1 MSTRT
6 RTLLLVLLMGLMGLR
21 AASPRD
27 VHAQPTSPTI
37 NAPQPSTPIALRD
50 GANHHL
56 GDDSFIAAFG
66 RPPTAHDTEQ
76 VRMHTHLRYV
86 RAMLAQQPAT
96 APTLVRQRQALLS
109 FLDDYI
115 ALGITP
121 RNRHVAHRS
130 PVFID
135 DDGHICAVG
144 YLIERSVGRAVA
156 EKIAATHRYDYL
168 ETIVATM
175 PAAQAW
181 VAASGFTLTELA
193 SIQPGYTAEVDQW
206 QRWETVT
213 VAPSEATSEPAAV
226 NAGAIRKGHMH
237 GTWTRT
243 SAAKN
248 PLGQGTFK
256 NGAGRWRS
264 VYPTGSVLAE
274 GNYVN
279 DLPSGT
285 WSFFHPSGRLAA
297 QGGFRAGVRHGA
309 WQFFYDDA
317 AHTPIARGSYKRG
330 DVVGPWQH
338 FDARGKVFAVTS
350 IDTPPQWRASSTG
363 GHFLATRGSGSGALG
378 AGPEKGAHERTLE
391 AGPVQFQSHQTD
403 MGADSR
409 YLATVFNKSDR
420 VYLEPGDLTDQ
431 GEATE
436 LVRDA
441 RGNLLTRGDTL
452 WQAAACPWTKA
463 QIKAAEAG
471 ELAKLQGLL
480 EPHRRD
486 PPPCGKPVAINATR
500 SQRIDAL
507 LQAHKN
513 HKIAVPEFVTKLLS
527 APRPGATTV
536 TDDDA
541 AAEPEAAAPAPDNMI
556 KMLDHSMGWYIEWPH
571 IDQQFIAV
579 YRTLPGFLPSF

>member
-1 MSTRT
+1 MSSRT
-6 RTLLLVLLMGLMGLR
+6 HSLILMLLVGLALT
-21 AASPRD
+21 ASSNA
-27 VHAQPTSPTI
+27 VHAQ
-37 NAPQPSTPIALRD
+37 APPSVPAGFRD

-56 GDDSFIAAFG
+56 GDDSFVAAFG
-66 RPPTAHDTEQ
+66 RPPTAEDSEK

-96 APTLVRQRQALLS
+96 APSLVRQRQTLLS

-144 YLIERSVGRAVA
+144 YLIERSVGRTVA

-193 SIQPGYTAEVDQW
+193 SIQPGYSAEVDQW

-213 VAPSEATSEPAAV
+213 VAPDANLAEPTAV
-226 NAGAIRKGHMH
+226 DAGPIRKGHMH

-243 SAAKN
+243 SATNIA
-248 PLGQGTFK
+248 LGRGTFS

-264 VYPTGSVLAE
+264 VYPGGGVLAE

-297 QGGFRAGVRHGA
+297 KGGFRAGVRHGA
-309 WQFFYDDA
+309 WQFFYDDG
-317 AHTPIARGSYKRG
+317 AHTPIAQGAYKRG
-330 DVVGPWQH
+330 DVVGTWQH
-338 FDARGKVFAVTS
+338 FDARGKVFATTD
-350 IDTPPQWRASSTG
+350 IRTPPQWRKSSTG
-363 GHFLATRGSGSGALG
+363 GHFLATRGPGSGAL
-378 AGPEKGAHERTLE
+378 E
-391 AGPVQFQSHQTD
+391 AGQTVQFQSHQTD

-409 YLATVFNKSDR
+409 YLATAFNKSDR
-420 VYLEPGDLTDQ
+420 VYIEHGELTDS
-431 GEATE
+431 GE
-436 LVRDA
+436 LLDVVRDDQ
-441 RGNLLTRGDTL
+441 GNRLSRAGTV
-452 WQAAACPWTKA
+452 WQIETCAWTKA
-463 QIKAAEAG
+463 QRRAAAAG
-471 ELAKLQGLL
+471 DLAKLHGLL
-480 EPHRRD
+480 ESQHRD
-486 PPPCGKPVAINATR
+486 PLPCSAPVPLDASR

-507 LQAHKN
+507 LQARQN
-513 HKIAVPEFVTKLLS
+513 QLVAVPDFVNKLFAAPNPNKAPEDDEVTEPVVPS
-527 APRPGATTV
+527 APVAPG
-536 TDDDA
+536 
-541 AAEPEAAAPAPDNMI
+541 NMI
-556 KMLDHSMGWYIEWPH
+556 RMLDNSMGWYIEWPH
-571 IDQQFIAV
+571 IDQQFITV
-579 YRTLPGFLPSF
+579 YRTLPGFRPGL